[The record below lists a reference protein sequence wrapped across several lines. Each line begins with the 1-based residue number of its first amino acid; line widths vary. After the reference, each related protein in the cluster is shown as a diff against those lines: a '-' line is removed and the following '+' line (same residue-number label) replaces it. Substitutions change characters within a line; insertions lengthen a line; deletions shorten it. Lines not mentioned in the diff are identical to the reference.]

1 MAFFITLK
9 SPLMYD
15 ANQKR
20 MMMSALVEFAMFPTE
35 KTESKSAFVARV
47 LDIVDKSG
55 LPYQLTPIGTIIEAE
70 TVGEHFAVIEAA
82 YAELQEDCSRMYSAF
97 KFDFRRGPVGGLDN
111 LSGWVEEYVGS
122 KLNT

>member
-1 MAFFITLK
+1 MMQIK
-9 SPLMYD
+9 
-15 ANQKR
+15 KR

-55 LPYQLTPIGTIIEAE
+55 LPYQLTPMGTIIEAE
-70 TVGEHFAVIEAA
+70 TVGEVFAVIEAA
-82 YAELQEDCSRMYSAF
+82 YAELQEDCSRIYSAI
-97 KFDFRRGPVGGLDN
+97 KIDYRRGPVDRLNKKTG
-111 LSGWVEEYVGS
+111 SVEEKLGR